1 MTKGAVPADD
11 SDDMPTIIG
20 IDIGGT
26 TVKLALVRTGEQH
39 QILTHAKID
48 TLSKEPGVQIV
59 ARIADAVR
67 QMLASA
73 GETAIGAGVGCPGLI
88 DNKAGVVATSANLPT
103 FTNFPLAA
111 ELQKQLAVPVAIHN
125 DAKAACLGEFQFG
138 ASKGCQNMVLLTLG
152 TGVGGGVITGGR
164 LVTGA
169 ENAATELG
177 HVKVEYTDPAPCACG
192 TRGCIEAYVG
202 MKGVARIAARA
213 LEAKPASSL
222 KSDQL
227 TTKDLAQAARAGDP
241 TAKEILVTVGRYL
254 GRGIAHFIDIFNPE
268 KVILAGGVSRASDL
282 LMPGIRQSLEQYCSF
297 AATRDRTRIEP
308 TSLPDD
314 INVLGAAAVYL
325 NATASSEGKSGPA

>member
-1 MTKGAVPADD
+1 
-11 SDDMPTIIG
+11 MPTIVG

-26 TVKLALVRTGEQH
+26 TVKLALVRAGETH
-39 QILTHAKID
+39 EIVTHAAVD
-48 TLSKEPGVQIV
+48 TIASEPGVQIV
-59 ARIADAVR
+59 ARIAQAV
-67 QMLASA
+67 QKMLADT
-73 GETAIGAGVGCPGLI
+73 GETATGAGVGCPGLI
-88 DNKAGVVATSANLPT
+88 NNRTGMVMISANLPT
-103 FTNFPLAA
+103 FKNFPLAA
-111 ELQKQLAVPVAIHN
+111 ELQKQLDLPVSIHN

-138 ASKGCQNMVLLTLG
+138 ANKGCQNMVLLTLG

-177 HVKVEYTDPAPCACG
+177 HVKVEYADAPLCACG
-192 TRGCIEAYVG
+192 TRGCIEAFVG

-213 LEAKPASSL
+213 MEAKPVTSL
-222 KSDQL
+222 KADQL
-227 TTKDLAQAARAGDP
+227 TSKDLATAARAGDA
-241 TAKEILVTVGRYL
+241 TAREILITVGRYL

-297 AATRDRTRIEP
+297 ATTRDRTSILP

-325 NATASSEGKSGPA
+325 NAAANSPLR